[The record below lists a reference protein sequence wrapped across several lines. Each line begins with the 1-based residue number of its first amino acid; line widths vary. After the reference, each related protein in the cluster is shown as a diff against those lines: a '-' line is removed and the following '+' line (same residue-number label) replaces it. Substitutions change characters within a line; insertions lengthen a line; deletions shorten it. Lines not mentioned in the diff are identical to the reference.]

1 MKALTSSLSSLTLIG
16 EYLLVGLDV
25 AAGLKPEAEA
35 VKVRAGEPLVAP
47 KPAPRLE
54 LEAARVTPAPS
65 ALRGEVAVLL
75 RGEDGLP
82 LDSSKVDE
90 LVTGAGRG
98 LGIAGLRPSANSSS
112 MTLLSPSASSLL
124 MIAMTSASVAMK
136 PLSLKKV

>member
-16 EYLLVGLDV
+16 EYLLLGLPV
-25 AAGLKPEAEA
+25 AAGLKPEEEA
-35 VKVRAGEPLVAP
+35 VKVRAGEPP
-47 KPAPRLE
+47 KAAPRLE
-54 LEAARVTPAPS
+54 LEAARVAPAPS

-90 LVTGAGRG
+90 AVAGAGRG
-98 LGIAGLRPSANSSS
+98 LGIAGLSPSENSSS

>member
-16 EYLLVGLDV
+16 EYLLLGLPV

-35 VKVRAGEPLVAP
+35 VKVRAGEPP
-47 KPAPRLE
+47 KAAPRLE
-54 LEAARVTPAPS
+54 LEAARVAPAPS

-90 LVTGAGRG
+90 AVAGAGRG